1 MRIDAQTK
9 SLHYIQMCSVKDK
22 IDLGKLSDVR
32 PTGEKSLY
40 NLLPSTEDF
49 EKLNES
55 FAVHVARVM
64 VEYIPLKIS
73 AVLYRDTY
81 PTNQSDTYNVT
92 KIWSGIQHI
101 VTVFAYCVGQNEM
114 M

>member
-1 MRIDAQTK
+1 MHTFSDNIDKNVKPRNLRIDAQTK
-9 SLHYIQMCSVKDK
+9 SLHYIQMFSVKDK

-73 AVLYRDTY
+73 AVLYSDTY
-81 PTNQSDTYNVT
+81 PTNQSDTYLTNVLM
-92 KIWSGIQHI
+92 KCH
-101 VTVFAYCVGQNEM
+101 
-114 M
+114 